1 VVDGERHAAA
11 EEREV
16 DGGTALVELGDGQRA
31 EPAREALIVGADF
44 SRRHEHLV
52 EEITRFVVGAEDRHG
67 RVFGNGH
74 FD

>member
-1 VVDGERHAAA
+1 
-11 EEREV
+11 
-16 DGGTALVELGDGQRA
+16 
-31 EPAREALIVGADF
+31 LIVGADF

-67 RVFGNGH
+67 RVFGN